1 MRVVPLSLVAA
12 ATLSLAA
19 CGGAKESGVDSDA
32 AAAAAPAAAAA
43 AASPDAMMG
52 PTASV
57 VVLYNEPKDTA
68 AFEKYYRET
77 HVPLVGQHAA
87 EIGVKRAVL
96 TKFDRAADGSK
107 PRFYREAQLW
117 FDSED
122 ALKKGMATEG
132 FKAVAGDLP
141 KFVTNGGPTIL
152 ISRETKY

>member
-1 MRVVPLSLVAA
+1 MTRVSSSLSIAA
-12 ATLSLAA
+12 ALALAA
-19 CGGAKESGVDSDA
+19 CGGNKSPEA
-32 AAAAAPAAAAA
+32 AGTGDTTASPAAAAA
-43 AASPDAMMG
+43 ESPAAAMG

-57 VVLYNEPKDTA
+57 VVLFNAPKDTA

-87 EIGVKRAVL
+87 EIGFKRAVL

-122 ALKKGMATEG
+122 ALKKGMATAG
-132 FKAVAGDLP
+132 FKAIGADFA
-141 KFVTNGGPTIL
+141 KFVTNGWPTVL
-152 ISRETKY
+152 ISHETK